1 MGGEIAYAVRP
12 PHATPDISGSHHALI
27 LGKAKFRFTA
37 IFNPLLPTVQASHIA
52 RSLIGHWSMLYL
64 LVTSDII
71 FIIASYD
78 SGIAAPHVDVVRWDS
93 RQLQTMP
100 DDQHTPVSKQ
110 QFPTFCPKSPTHL
123 LL

>member
-1 MGGEIAYAVRP
+1 
-12 PHATPDISGSHHALI
+12 
-27 LGKAKFRFTA
+27 
-37 IFNPLLPTVQASHIA
+37 
-52 RSLIGHWSMLYL
+52 MLYL